1 MLAILPKG
9 FETQMIFGVQ
19 RETRIFLLSVL
30 LGALFGIGYEVFR
43 ILRRVIR
50 HNDAA
55 VFLQD
60 FLYTVLCAVCYYVFV
75 TALAWG
81 QLRGFVFFGCLIGM
95 ITEMLTIGSAV
106 TSAISVAVKGTLRWA
121 VVKPVAVI
129 VRIATKAGRKFVQS
143 SKSLVKHLLSAKKR
157 LKEDEKMVYN
167 K

>member
-1 MLAILPKG
+1 MLAVLPKG

-30 LGALFGIGYEVFR
+30 LGVVFGAGYEVLR
-43 ILRRVIR
+43 ILRRVIN
-50 HNDAA
+50 HNDIA

-60 FLYTVLCAVCYYVFV
+60 FIYTVLCSLCYYVFV

-81 QLRGFVFFGCLIGM
+81 QLRGFVLFGCIMGM
-95 ITEMLTIGSAV
+95 ILEMVTIGNTA
-106 TSAISVAVKGTLRWA
+106 TPLISAIIRLAVRWI
-121 VVKPVAVI
+121 VVKPIAVI

-143 SKSLVKHLLSAKKR
+143 SKSLLKCRASAKKR
-157 LKEDEKMVYN
+157 LKEDEKLVYN